1 MVLTTACGTPTAETT
16 GVVERVID
24 GDTLDIAFGENSVR
38 VRLIGIDT
46 PEFGRDGDPDECW
59 AHEATAALEQMLPA
73 GTRVHVVRDVV
84 ARDHYDR
91 LLVYLFTTTDNLF
104 VNEELV
110 TRGHARVLEIKPNT
124 AYLSELRDA
133 AAFARRSNLGLW
145 RACET
150 SRGYIQR

>member
-1 MVLTTACGTPTAETT
+1 MVSTAACGTPTAETS

-38 VRLIGIDT
+38 VRLIDIDT

-73 GTRVHVVRDVV
+73 SSRVHVVRDVV
-84 ARDHYDR
+84 ARDHYGR
-91 LLVYLFTTTDNLF
+91 LLAYLFTTTDNLF
-104 VNEELV
+104 INKELV

-124 AYLSELRDA
+124 AYLSEMRDA
-133 AAFARRSNLGLW
+133 AAFARRSKLGLW

>member
-1 MVLTTACGTPTAETT
+1 VLTVACGTPTTEIS

-24 GDTLDIAFGENSVR
+24 GDTLDIEFGESLVR

-46 PEFGRDGDPDECW
+46 PEFGRDGEPATYW
-59 AHEATAALEQMLPA
+59 AHEATGALGQMLPVGA
-73 GTRVHVVRDVV
+73 RVQVIRDVV
-84 ARDHYDR
+84 ARDHCDR
-91 LLVYLFTTTDNLF
+91 LLAYLFTATDNLF

-110 TRGHARVLEIKPNT
+110 TRGHAQVLEIKSNT
-124 AYLSELRDA
+124 AYLSEMRA
-133 AAFARRSNLGLW
+133 ASAFARRSNVGLW